1 MKTKKKVVDEFNQE
15 HINNYIATE
24 NTHFRCVLRKVSELK
39 EMFET
44 LKEALKNTTIK
55 FIKPSDPDNP
65 DSGGMTI
72 NAFDKRTRALIKS
85 KTYCMAFEDYYIE
98 DNEYSIG
105 VDIKK
110 FATKIK
116 QASNNDTIIMYLDKD
131 KTDELYF
138 VFWNPSG
145 FHDKQKLKLMNIP
158 EDVITIPESQFDC
171 MLNIKSEIFHQYIKN
186 SSSSTDKIA
195 ISFIDTKERPNTIIF
210 SDPKPYNGGSE
221 RVLSDKTEGVTI
233 TKTNKKDTEII
244 IRNVYKI
251 KNLIIF
257 CKMKTPY
264 VSLFLT
270 SKYPLIVNYN
280 MEEFGYLVLILPP
293 DPSDVDKIADDDEDD
308 IDKDDEDE
316 DEDEDDE
323 VEGIK
328 NLCIEEE
335 EEEEEEDEE
344 EYV

>member
-1 MKTKKKVVDEFNQE
+1 MKTKKKVVDDFNQE
-15 HINNYIATE
+15 HINDYIAVE

-55 FIKPSDPDNP
+55 FIRPSDPNNP

-85 KTYCMAFEDYYIE
+85 KTYCMAFEDYYVE
-98 DNEYSIG
+98 ASEYSIG
-105 VDIKK
+105 IDIKK

-116 QASNNDTIIMYLDKD
+116 QASNNDTIIMYVDKD
-131 KTDELYF
+131 KTDELNF
-138 VFWNPSG
+138 VFWNPIG

-186 SSSSTDKIA
+186 SALSTDKIA
-195 ISFIDTKERPNTIIF
+195 ISFIDTKERPNTIVF
-210 SDPKPYNGGSE
+210 SDPKPNGGAE
-221 RVLSDKTEGVTI
+221 RVLSDKTDGVTI

-244 IRNVYKI
+244 IRNIYKI

-293 DPSDVDKIADDDEDD
+293 DQTDIDNVADDDDEIDKDEDDEDD
-308 IDKDDEDE
+308 NTNK
-316 DEDEDDE
+316 
-323 VEGIK
+323 VTK

-335 EEEEEEDEE
+335 DEEEDEE
-344 EYV
+344 EEEEYV